1 MGTLPRP
8 RLATP
13 TAVCPAVTPTWTPT
27 EFFSRSS
34 TSPMPLDSV
43 WLTLVSPW
51 PPSTTVLP
59 PPSTPS
65 SLSLPWTP
73 LRLLRPRPPS
83 LRPTPPRRPLSLLSL
98 RGRRGRLSPHLPTDL
113 PPITLWFTPLTTAT
127 PMPMP
132 ALATTATDSPTTDEQ

>member
-1 MGTLPRP
+1 MG
-8 RLATP
+8 LATP

-34 TSPMPLDSV
+34 TSPMPLDSA

-65 SLSLPWTP
+65 FPSLHWTL
-73 LRLLRPRPPS
+73 LRLLRPRPP
-83 LRPTPPRRPLSLLSL
+83 LPRPTPPRRPLSLLSL
-98 RGRRGRLSPHLPTDL
+98 RGRRGRRSLPLPTDS
-113 PPITLWFTPLTTAT
+113 PPTTPWPTPLTTAT
-127 PMPMP
+127 P
-132 ALATTATDSPTTDEQ
+132 

>member
-13 TAVCPAVTPTWTPT
+13 TAVCPAATPTWTPT

-34 TSPMPLDSV
+34 TSPMPLDSA
-43 WLTLVSPW
+43 WLTLVSPL
-51 PPSTTVLP
+51 PLSTTVLP
-59 PPSTPS
+59 PPSTQSSPS
-65 SLSLPWTP
+65 PPWTL

-83 LRPTPPRRPLSLLSL
+83 LRPTPPRRPLLLLSL
-98 RGRRGRLSPHLPTDL
+98 RGRRGRLSPPLPTDS
-113 PPITLWFTPLTTAT
+113 PPTTLWPTPLTTAI

-132 ALATTATDSPTTDEQ
+132 VLVTTATDSPTTDEQ